1 MPINCVCSFR
11 FVISLQFRSLVPNG
25 VLLYAADDVQN
36 PTHFISLELIN
47 GQLVFKM
54 NSGIGT
60 VRVESKFRNY
70 SDGGITYTVRYS
82 LYISLVSKLY
92 FYNLPL
98 LIDRFSV
105 VI

>member
-1 MPINCVCSFR
+1 MSFSFR

-36 PTHFISLELIN
+36 PSHFISLELIN

-60 VRVESKFRNY
+60 VRVASKFTNY

-82 LYISLVSKLY
+82 LSISLANRLY
-92 FYNLPL
+92 SYNLSL
-98 LIDRFSV
+98 LIDRFKV